1 MTTLD
6 QRIKDI
12 LACPHPDAKA
22 AAERLRRRATPLG
35 PADIIRVLSASTAVC
50 RALREV
56 ARAVENDGRLPQ
68 TPDALYTSIRE
79 AEPDRRLWFDGW
91 TIEDGRLFLR
101 LCVHQYEWSPDYGG
115 RLICRSRDISVPVE
129 EILNMEK
136 RQ

>member
-1 MTTLD
+1 VTTLD

-50 RALREV
+50 QSLREV
-56 ARAVENDGRLPQ
+56 VDAVERGEPARA
-68 TPDALYTSIRE
+68 PDALYTSIRE
-79 AEPDRRLWFDGW
+79 AEQDRRLWFDGW